1 MSFIATIPLFEGLAA
16 PQLEELGTISVEKKF
31 TKGEMIFS
39 EGDAGDGF
47 YVVMTG
53 TVKIYKSSLDGKE
66 KILHIF
72 GPREPFGEVP
82 VFTGK
87 PFPANAQA
95 IANSRL
101 LFFPRT
107 EFVRLISENP
117 SLGLSM
123 LAVLAMRLR
132 QFAAQIEQLSLK
144 EVPARLASYLLY
156 LAEEQE
162 NPREVALSIS
172 KGQLA
177 SLLGTM
183 PETLSRIFAR
193 MSRGE
198 LIDVNGRLIRLM
210 DMEGLQALSDGA
222 MTLE

>member
-1 MSFIATIPLFEGLAA
+1 MPSIPLFEGLAA
-16 PQLEELGTISVEKKF
+16 PQLEELTAVSVEKKF

-39 EGDAGDGF
+39 EGDAGNGF
-47 YVVMTG
+47 YVVVTG
-53 TVKIYKSSLDGKE
+53 TVKIFKSSIDGKE

-95 IANSRL
+95 IADSRL
-101 LFFPRT
+101 LFFPRN

-123 LAVLAMRLR
+123 LAVLSMRLR

-144 EVPARLASYLLY
+144 EVPARLASYLIY
-156 LAEEQE
+156 LSEEQE
-162 NPREVALSIS
+162 SPEAVSLSIS

-183 PETLSRIFAR
+183 TGNPVPNFCPDEP
-193 MSRGE
+193 
-198 LIDVNGRLIRLM
+198 GR
-210 DMEGLQALSDGA
+210 DD
-222 MTLE
+222 